1 MSDLSSDPVPS
12 EVNPNPDPKLDSN
25 QLAKLAEELANRTF
39 NHIKVLR
46 AYNLTMAQF
55 EQYIA
60 PNPFFKQAY
69 DAAVIEWN
77 AATST
82 AKRIK
87 VRSAAALEQSLP
99 ALHSRMVDTRETL
112 PAAVETAKLF
122 AKLAGVG
129 EEKQSQAVGERFT
142 ISINIGTKKIE
153 QEVQPTIDV
162 TPQKVLEKPID

>member
-1 MSDLSSDPVPS
+1 MNEIALS
-12 EVNPNPDPKLDSN
+12 EDPKLDSN

-46 AYNLTMAQF
+46 SYNLTIEQF
-55 EQYIA
+55 EKYIA
-60 PNPFFKQAY
+60 SNPYFVQAY
-69 DAAVIEWN
+69 DAALIEWH
-77 AATST
+77 AANST

-99 ALHSRMVDTRETL
+99 ALHSRMVDTNETL
-112 PAAVETAKLF
+112 PAVVETAKLF

-129 EEKQSQAVGERFT
+129 EEKQAQVSGERFT

-153 QEVQPTIDV
+153 QEVNPTIDV
-162 TPQKVLEKPID
+162 TPTPALEKPND

>member
-1 MSDLSSDPVPS
+1 MNEIALS
-12 EVNPNPDPKLDSN
+12 EDPKLDSN

-46 AYNLTMAQF
+46 SYNLTIEQF
-55 EQYIA
+55 EKYIA
-60 PNPFFKQAY
+60 SNPYFVQAY
-69 DAAVIEWN
+69 DAAIIEWN

-87 VRSAAALEQSLP
+87 IRSAAALEQSLP
-99 ALHSRMVDTRETL
+99 ALHSRMVDAKEAL

-129 EEKQSQAVGERFT
+129 EEKQAQVSGERFT

-153 QEVQPTIDV
+153 QEVNPTIDV
-162 TPQKVLEKPID
+162 TPTPALEKPND

>member
-1 MSDLSSDPVPS
+1 MSDLPSPVVQNDPQLNSD
-12 EVNPNPDPKLDSN
+12 
-25 QLAKLAEELANRTF
+25 QLAKLAGELANGTF
-39 NHIKVLR
+39 NHIKVIR
-46 AYNLTMAQF
+46 SYGLTFEQF
-55 EQYIA
+55 EQYIV

-77 AATST
+77 AANST

-87 VRSAAALEQSLP
+87 LRSAAALEQSLP
-99 ALHSRMVDTRETL
+99 VLHSRMVNTSETL

-129 EEKQSQAVGERFT
+129 EEKQGQISGEKFT

-153 QEVQPTIDV
+153 QEVHPTIDV
-162 TPQKVLEKPID
+162 NAVPALEKPSE

>member
-1 MSDLSSDPVPS
+1 MNEIALS
-12 EVNPNPDPKLDSN
+12 EDPKLDSN

-46 AYNLTMAQF
+46 SYNLTIEQF
-55 EQYIA
+55 EKYIA
-60 PNPFFKQAY
+60 SNPYFVQAY
-69 DAAVIEWN
+69 DAAKIEWN

-87 VRSAAALEQSLP
+87 IRSAAALEQSLP
-99 ALHSRMVDTRETL
+99 ALHSRMVDAKEAL

-129 EEKQSQAVGERFT
+129 EEKQAQVSGERFT

-153 QEVQPTIDV
+153 QEVSPTIDV
-162 TPQKVLEKPID
+162 TPTPALEKPND